1 MVRRL
6 SMFAIIASCS
16 VTCFTSTT
24 LGSEQGTLEALRQG
38 SIPTGSQVIVPEV
51 TDNAPALENAS
62 VNTIFNLTAKE
73 QAIIVD
79 RLFPLAAAKWPFNV
93 VFVCWENPTP
103 ENLEGREWVRDAVLN
118 SWEKSST
125 LKFMGWQTCQASTL
139 GIRILIEDSG
149 AHVKALGK
157 FLNGK
162 KNGMVLNFDFANW
175 STGCQESREFCIRS
189 VAVHEFGHAIGFAHE
204 QNRPDAP
211 GECAVRH
218 QGSNGD
224 VLLTPYDPN
233 SIMNYCSPEWNNDG
247 ELSELDIKGVQ
258 YFYGMP

>member
-1 MVRRL
+1 
-6 SMFAIIASCS
+6 MFRSVSIFTSIFWGFAAFSPTCTFASEQETLDAIRKQS
-16 VTCFTSTT
+16 VTS
-24 LGSEQGTLEALRQG
+24 
-38 SIPTGSQVIVPEV
+38 GSQIIVPEAS
-51 TDNAPALENAS
+51 DAAPEPGNAS
-62 VNTIFNLTAKE
+62 VNTLFNITAKE

-93 VFVCWENPTP
+93 VFVCWENATP
-103 ENLEGREWVRDAVLN
+103 ENLEGREWVRDAVVD
-118 SWEKSST
+118 SWEKNSS
-125 LKFMGWQTCQASTL
+125 LKFMGWQTCQAATL

-149 AHVKALGK
+149 PHVKALGK

-162 KNGMVLNFDFANW
+162 KDGMVLNFDFANW
-175 STGCQESREFCIRS
+175 SKGCQETKEFCIRS

-211 GECAVRH
+211 GECAILR

-258 YFYGMP
+258 YFYGVP